1 MSLWGFQ
8 DRNTAGWW
16 WWCCLYWGLN
26 TIDLFH
32 GSAICPFWSP
42 RFSASLLC
50 KKYSY
55 WSCSRF
61 RLFPSLYRPLKIIML
76 IFRSKHHGSFH
87 GSNFS
92 LFWSPR
98 FSASFL
104 CQKYSYWSCS
114 STFRF
119 FPSLCRPFTNFL
131 DLCCSTIYCA
141 TLTCETPTNWVFIS
155 YVSWVPAN
163 NHDWVFAVDS
173 RNIDR
178 NWGYRFQQCSRIMVL
193 FVL

>member
-61 RLFPSLYRPLKIIML
+61 RLFPSLYRPLKIMML

-92 LFWSPR
+92 HFWSPR

-141 TLTCETPTNWVFIS
+141 TLICETPTKWSSSVMSLKCQPIIMTESLLLIPEILTETEDTDF
-155 YVSWVPAN
+155 N
-163 NHDWVFAVDS
+163 NAA
-173 RNIDR
+173 
-178 NWGYRFQQCSRIMVL
+178 G
-193 FVL
+193 